1 MAFATEETKNSEAS
15 SSFSLAAY
23 LERIGY
29 TGEATPT
36 MQTLEAVI
44 LQHACTIPF
53 ENLNPLLRWPVK
65 LDAQSL
71 QQKMIFDKR
80 GGYCFE
86 HNLLL
91 SHALRAIGFEVT
103 WLSARVLWNRAEG
116 VVSPR
121 THMLILIKLDDD
133 NYMADVGFG
142 GLTLTGPLILIAG
155 IEQATP
161 HEPFRLMKE
170 GDEYTLEA
178 KVKEEWKALYC
189 FSLQE
194 QLLPDY
200 EATSWYL
207 CNYPES
213 HFIKTLRAARSAPGY
228 RYALNNN
235 EFAIHQLNGG
245 TERKILSGVEEIF
258 DVLENTFLIQLPDTP
273 ELKKAVER
281 VVEHVGNKII

>member
-1 MAFATEETKNSEAS
+1 MAISTEETKNSITPVPI
-15 SSFSLAAY
+15 SLPAY

-29 TGEATPT
+29 TGETNPT
-36 MQTLEAVI
+36 METLEAII

-65 LDAQSL
+65 LDILSL
-71 QQKMIFDKR
+71 QQKIIFDKR

-91 SHALRAIGFEVT
+91 SHALSAIGFEVT

-121 THMLILIKLDDD
+121 THMLLLIKLDDD
-133 NYMADVGFG
+133 NYIADVGFG
-142 GLTLTGPLILIAG
+142 GLTLTGPLILIPG
-155 IEQATP
+155 IEQPTP

-170 GDEYTLEA
+170 GEEYTLEA
-178 KVKEEWKALYC
+178 KVKEEWKAIYC

-207 CNYPES
+207 CNYPGS
-213 HFIKTLRAARSAPGY
+213 HFIKTLRAARSAPGF

-235 EFAIHQLNGG
+235 EFAVHQLNGA
-245 TERKILSGVEEIF
+245 TERKTLTTVEEIMTT
-258 DVLENTFLIQLPDTP
+258 LETIFLINLPQTP
-273 ELKKAVER
+273 ELKKALE
-281 VVEHVGNKII
+281 KILSENSI